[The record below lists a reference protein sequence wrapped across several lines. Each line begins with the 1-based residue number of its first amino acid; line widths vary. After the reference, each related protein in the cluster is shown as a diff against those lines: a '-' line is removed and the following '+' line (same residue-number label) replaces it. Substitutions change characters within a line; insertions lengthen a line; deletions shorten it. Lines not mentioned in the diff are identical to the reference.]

1 LERYVHEKEAE
12 MREVTPML
20 ADLRVADAMHPGIL
34 TCPRETPLRSVARMM
49 AAYDVHAIVV
59 FGGLETS
66 RETEFWG
73 VVSDLDLIGAALAGD
88 LDDRTAETIAST
100 PVLLV
105 SGRET
110 VEEAARRMTENA
122 IARLIVVEPDTKRPV
137 GIISTLDIAA
147 ALAGTELRVGPPRAG
162 SRDPAGVAS

>member
-1 LERYVHEKEAE
+1 
-12 MREVTPML
+12 MREVMPVL
-20 ADLRVADAMHPGIL
+20 DDLRVADVMHPGIL
-34 TCPRETPLRSVARMM
+34 TCSRETPLRSVARMM

-66 RETEFWG
+66 GEAQLWG

-100 PVLLV
+100 PLLLV

-110 VEEAARRMTENA
+110 VEEAARHMTENA
-122 IARLIVVEPDTKRPV
+122 VAHLIVVEPDTEHPV
-137 GIISTLDIAA
+137 GVISTLDVAA
-147 ALAGTELRVGPPRAG
+147 ALAGTELRVGPPRV
-162 SRDPAGVAS
+162 VARGPGGAAS